1 MPDAGAYHCD
11 PMRHQLST
19 PPSKRRLLDSTP
31 LRRIFPVANV
41 LLLVVAVAFVFR
53 ATSVIHDQNSALQ
66 LRDVGAARNAIQDRL
81 VGAHVDLGLLG
92 GAIANRPE
100 LTADVLLWV
109 VDPDLCGR
117 CVAEGF
123 GAWDA
128 LGADLALRRRL
139 VVVGDGKLPEEAR
152 RALRGT
158 EVVRVSRDSALLEL
172 GAVLPN
178 TKLLIDAD
186 GIVLM
191 ADSRSASS
199 ECGWSFDAQVGALRG
214 VLTGETIRNQP

>member
-1 MPDAGAYHCD
+1 M
-11 PMRHQLST
+11 PMRKQQST
-19 PPSKRRLLDSTP
+19 AAGQSRLFNRTP
-31 LRRIFPVANV
+31 LRRALRVANV

-53 ATSVIHDQNSALQ
+53 STRVIRDQNAALQ
-66 LRDVGAARNAIQDRL
+66 ARDLGAARNAIQDRL
-81 VGAHVDLGLLG
+81 VGTRVDLGLLG
-92 GAIANRPE
+92 GAMTKPRGSAS
-100 LTADVLLWV
+100 DVLLWV
-109 VDPDLCGR
+109 VDPNSCGR

-128 LGADLALRRRL
+128 LGTDLALRRRL
-139 VVVGDGKLPEEAR
+139 VVVGEGELPEEAR

-158 EVVRVSRDSALLEL
+158 EVVRASRDSVLLAL
-172 GAVLPN
+172 GALLPN
-178 TKLLIDAD
+178 TKLLIDD
-186 GIVLM
+186 GGVVLM

>member
-1 MPDAGAYHCD
+1 M
-11 PMRHQLST
+11 T
-19 PPSKRRLLDSTP
+19 STP
-31 LRRIFPVANV
+31 LRRALRVTNV
-41 LLLVVAVAFVFR
+41 LLLGAAVVFVFR
-53 ATSVIHDQNSALQ
+53 STTVIQDQSIVLQ
-66 LRDVGAARNAIQDRL
+66 ARDAGAARNAIQDRL
-81 VGAHVDLGLLG
+81 VGARVDLGLLG
-92 GAIANRPE
+92 GAITNPPRP
-100 LTADVLLWV
+100 TADVLLWV
-109 VDPDLCGR
+109 VEPDSCGR

-139 VVVGDGKLPEEAR
+139 VVVGDGELPEEAR

-158 EVVRVSRDSALLEL
+158 EVVRVPTDSAVLAL

-178 TKLLIDAD
+178 TKLLIDD
-186 GIVLM
+186 GGIVLM

-214 VLTGETIRNQP
+214 IFTGETIRNQP

>member
-1 MPDAGAYHCD
+1 MPDAGHYD
-11 PMRHQLST
+11 DGPMRQQQST
-19 PPSKRRLLDSTP
+19 APGKRQLLDTTP
-31 LRRIFPVANV
+31 LRRAFRVANV

-53 ATSVIHDQNSALQ
+53 STTVIRDQNIALQ
-66 LRDVGAARNAIQDRL
+66 VRDVGAARNAIQDRL
-81 VGAHVDLGLLG
+81 VGARVDVGLLG
-92 GAIANRPE
+92 GAMAQPPA
-100 LTADVLLWV
+100 ADVMLWV
-109 VDPDLCGR
+109 VDPDSCGR

-128 LGADLALRRRL
+128 LGADLALSRRL
-139 VVVGDGKLPEEAR
+139 VVVGEGKLPEEAR

-158 EVVRVSRDSALLEL
+158 EVVRVSRDSALLAL

-178 TKLLIDAD
+178 TKLLIDDD

>member
-1 MPDAGAYHCD
+1 MF
-11 PMRHQLST
+11 RST
-19 PPSKRRLLDSTP
+19 T
-31 LRRIFPVANV
+31 
-41 LLLVVAVAFVFR
+41 
-53 ATSVIHDQNSALQ
+53 VIRDQSIALQ
-66 LRDVGAARNAIQDRL
+66 ARDLGAARNAIRDRL
-81 VGAHVDLGLLG
+81 VGARVDLVLLG
-92 GAIANRPE
+92 GATTKPRE
-100 LTADVLLWV
+100 SSADVLMWV
-109 VDPDLCGR
+109 VDPDSCGR

-139 VVVGDGKLPEEAR
+139 VVVGKGELPEEAR

-158 EVVRVSRDSALLEL
+158 EVVRVSRESALLAL

-178 TKLLIDAD
+178 TKLLIDD
-186 GIVLM
+186 GGLVLM